1 MLSLRS
7 FHHCVNPDVMPESE
21 ATIEPADVQT
31 GGELAPPVSSSVER
45 FAVHSMTGQ
54 GSASVVTEFGMVKVE
69 LRSVNHRGFKC
80 SMRLPEIL
88 SGFEGRIEAVAR
100 NHLHRGSINLSVH
113 LETRPE
119 AVAGRVNQ
127 DVLVGYLRQCK
138 DAAEQAGLEWGTE
151 ANVDVGSLLN
161 LPGVQSGQWGSG
173 KQSEQLF
180 AQMQPALLDAVAG
193 LAQMRS
199 QEGRNMGQV
208 LLAETQGM
216 RNSVAAIAQL
226 APRISDHYRQRLEG
240 KVKRAL
246 AEQGLEIDPL
256 DLLREVQIYADKTD
270 ISEELTR
277 LDSHFEL
284 FDAVVCNGPESVGK
298 SGATEP
304 TGRRLDFIVQEMFRE
319 TNTIGSKGSDAQ
331 IAALVVDLKCGIERM
346 RELVQNIE

>member
-1 MLSLRS
+1 
-7 FHHCVNPDVMPESE
+7 MPESE
-21 ATIEPADVQT
+21 ATIEPADVNT
-31 GGELAPPVSSSVER
+31 GGGPTSPAADSVDQ

-54 GSASVVTEFGMVKVE
+54 GSASAVTEFGTVKVE

-80 SMRLPEIL
+80 SMRLPEML
-88 SGFEGRIEAVAR
+88 SGFEGRIETVVR
-100 NHLHRGSINLSVH
+100 HQLHRGSINLSVH
-113 LETRPE
+113 LETRPD
-119 AVAGRVNQ
+119 AVAGRINQ
-127 DVLVGYLRQCK
+127 DVLVGYLRQFK
-138 DAAEQAGLEWGTE
+138 DAAEQAGLNWGAE
-151 ANVDVGSLLN
+151 ANVDVGSLLD

-180 AQMQPALLDAVAG
+180 TQMQVALLDAVAA
-193 LAQMRS
+193 LSRMRA

-216 RNSVAAIAQL
+216 RASVTAIAQL
-226 APRISDHYRQRLEG
+226 APRISEHYRQRLEG

-246 AEQGLEIDPL
+246 AEQGMEIDQL
-256 DLLREVQIYADKTD
+256 DLFREVQIYADKTD

-277 LDSHFEL
+277 LESHLEL
-284 FDAVVCNGPESVGK
+284 FDAVVRSGPETAGK
-298 SGATEP
+298 SGAAEP
-304 TGRRLDFIVQEMFRE
+304 TGRRLDFIIQEMFRE